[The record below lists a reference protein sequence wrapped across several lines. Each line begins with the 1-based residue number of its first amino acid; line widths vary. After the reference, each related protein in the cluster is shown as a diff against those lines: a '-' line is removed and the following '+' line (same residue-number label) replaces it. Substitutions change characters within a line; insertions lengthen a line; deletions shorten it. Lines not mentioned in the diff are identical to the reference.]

1 MKKVEIEN
9 NDIKAKSLGAIK
21 KVEIENSVFYFR
33 KPHRHALGLA
43 LAKLD
48 INPVEANEI
57 LINNSIIA
65 EVSDMEGLKDDSIF
79 FALFSH
85 VGDLMQVKK
94 SLSTML

>member
-1 MKKVEIEN
+1 MKKVDLVN
-9 NDIKAKSLGAIK
+9 NDARAKTLGAIK
-21 KVEIENSVFYFR
+21 KVEIENFVFYFK

-57 LINNSIIA
+57 LINNSVIS
-65 EVSDMEGLKDDSIF
+65 EVSDMEALKDDSIF
-79 FALFSH
+79 FALFNH

-94 SLSTML
+94 SQSTML